1 MDQSPA
7 TPTRRAARRPQIRGL
22 AIGLGLLLAAAG
34 AGTVQ
39 AGHTLG
45 TLDCGSDGTYQVDG
59 TQPLPA
65 GFEAPVPWSGLFH
78 LEGTTTVFRALSIY
92 GQGFPFSRPKADEF
106 PGDVIE
112 CKLWSEGFGFPE
124 EPNNYWTMT
133 GVFIP

>member
-22 AIGLGLLLAAAG
+22 AIGLGLLLAAAS

-39 AGHTLG
+39 AGHVAASLV
-45 TLDCGSDGTYQVDG
+45 CGSETYEVDG

-65 GFEAPVPWSGLFH
+65 GFEAPVPWSGLFL
-78 LEGTTTVFRALSIY
+78 LEDTTTVFRALSID
-92 GQGFPFSRPKADEF
+92 GQGFPFSRRNAATF
-106 PGDVIE
+106 PGNVVS
-112 CKLWSEGFGFPE
+112 CTLTSNGLGFSGGP
-124 EPNNYWTMT
+124 WRMT

>member
-78 LEGTTTVFRALSIY
+78 LEGTTTVFRALSID
-92 GQGFPFSRPKADEF
+92 GQGFPFSRRNAATF
-106 PGDVIE
+106 PGNVVS
-112 CKLWSEGFGFPE
+112 CTLTSNGLGFSGGP
-124 EPNNYWTMT
+124 WRMT

>member
-7 TPTRRAARRPQIRGL
+7 TPTRRAARQPRIRGL
-22 AIGLGLLLAAAG
+22 AVGLGLLLAAAS

-39 AGHTLG
+39 AGHVEGSLV
-45 TLDCGSDGTYQVDG
+45 CGGVTYEVDG
-59 TQPLPA
+59 RGVP
-65 GFEAPVPWSGLFH
+65 GSPVPWSGLFL
-78 LEGTTTVFRALSIY
+78 LEDTTTVFRALSIH
-92 GQGFPFSRPKADEF
+92 GQGFPFSRPKADTF

>member
-22 AIGLGLLLAAAG
+22 AIGLGLLLAAAS

-39 AGHTLG
+39 AGHVEGWLEC
-45 TLDCGSDGTYQVDG
+45 DDDVTYEVDG
-59 TQPLPA
+59 RGVP
-65 GFEAPVPWSGLFH
+65 GSPVPWSGLFH
-78 LEGTTTVFRALSIY
+78 LEGTTTVFRALSID

-112 CKLWSEGFGFPE
+112 CKLWSAGFGFPAA
-124 EPNNYWTMT
+124 PDNYWTLT

>member
-7 TPTRRAARRPQIRGL
+7 TPTRRAARRPRIRGL
-22 AIGLGLLLAAAG
+22 AIGLGLLLAAAS

-39 AGHTLG
+39 AGHVAASLV
-45 TLDCGSDGTYQVDG
+45 CGSETYEVDG

-65 GFEAPVPWSGLFH
+65 GFEAPVPWSGLFL
-78 LEGTTTVFRALSIY
+78 LEGTTTVFRALSIER
-92 GQGFPFSRPKADEF
+92 QGFPFSRPKADKF

-124 EPNNYWTMT
+124 EPNNYWAMT